1 MALDLTFHIVIHS
14 LYVQILFTVT
24 VCVICMYY
32 FVDLNTILWF
42 TTLFIPPGSVLDIIK
57 HTFSKGEHKNGVL
70 DESTIATILN
80 EVLEGLDYLHKNGQI
95 HR

>member
-1 MALDLTFHIVIHS
+1 MIT
-14 LYVQILFTVT
+14 
-24 VCVICMYY
+24 
-32 FVDLNTILWF
+32 N
-42 TTLFIPPGSVLDIIK
+42 LFIPPGSVLDIIK

>member
-1 MALDLTFHIVIHS
+1 MHV
-14 LYVQILFTVT
+14 LFG
-24 VCVICMYY
+24 YY
-32 FVDLNTILWF
+32 FCDYKP
-42 TTLFIPPGSVLDIIK
+42 FIPPGSVLDIIK

-70 DESTIATILN
+70 DESSIATILN

>member
-1 MALDLTFHIVIHS
+1 MCFILYTSVFLCRESLRGFCLTQV
-14 LYVQILFTVT
+14 
-24 VCVICMYY
+24 Y
-32 FVDLNTILWF
+32 FA
-42 TTLFIPPGSVLDIIK
+42 PGSVLDIIK

-70 DESTIATILN
+70 DEPAIATILN